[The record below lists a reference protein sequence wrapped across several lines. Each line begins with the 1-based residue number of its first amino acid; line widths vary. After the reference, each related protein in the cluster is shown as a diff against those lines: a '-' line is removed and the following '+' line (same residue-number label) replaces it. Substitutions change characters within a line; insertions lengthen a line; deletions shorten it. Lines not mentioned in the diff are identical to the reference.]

1 MGRAALG
8 VGSGIGLI
16 LVYDDDDL
24 LPLSAL
30 QHLVFC
36 ERRAALILIEG
47 QWRDNLYTAEGG
59 ALHEKAHRSETENR
73 PGVRIARALPLK
85 SSRLGLA
92 GKADVV
98 EFHQV
103 SSGGVTIAGAEGCWR
118 PYPVEYKRGRRR
130 REASFEVQLCA
141 QALCI
146 EEMLSTRVP
155 AGALY
160 YGKTRRRLE
169 IAFEAGLREQTEHAA
184 ARLHAMVQSGRT
196 PLARRTSKCA
206 KCSLEPV
213 CMSAAAARGRLA
225 HYITRIFED
234 AAEEQG

>member
-1 MGRAALG
+1 M
-8 VGSGIGLI
+8 
-16 LVYDDDDL
+16 YNDDDL

-59 ALHEKAHRSETENR
+59 ALHEKVHRSETENR
-73 PGVRIARALPLK
+73 PGSRIARALPLK
-85 SSRLGLA
+85 SAHLGLA

-98 EFHQV
+98 EFHRV
-103 SSGGVTIAGAEGCWR
+103 SSGGVGIACAEGYWR
-118 PYPVEYKRGRRR
+118 PCPVEYKRGRRR

-146 EEMLSTRVP
+146 EEMLATSVP

-169 IAFEAGLREQTEHAA
+169 IEFDAGLREQTERAA
-184 ARLHAMVQSGRT
+184 LRLHEMVQRGRT
-196 PLARRTSKCA
+196 PPARRTSKCA
-206 KCSLEPV
+206 KCSLEPL
-213 CMSAAAARGRLA
+213 CMSGAMKAGHGASYVR
-225 HYITRIFED
+225 TIF
-234 AAEEQG
+234 AEAEREPR